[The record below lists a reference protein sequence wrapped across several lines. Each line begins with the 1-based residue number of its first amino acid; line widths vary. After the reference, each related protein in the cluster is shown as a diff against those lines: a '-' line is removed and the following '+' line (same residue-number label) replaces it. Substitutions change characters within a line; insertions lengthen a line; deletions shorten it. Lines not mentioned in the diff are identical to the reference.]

1 MHYVY
6 LIKSI
11 CKDFI
16 YIGTTDDLRRRFLEH
31 NSKKELST
39 KSYAPFQLIYYE
51 AYRNK
56 KDAIDRERKL
66 KHHGSVIGH
75 LKRRVK
81 YSLIDIV
88 PKGRGGR

>member
-11 CKDFI
+11 GTDFL
-16 YIGTTDDLRRRFLEH
+16 YVGNTNDLKRRFTEH
-31 NSKKELST
+31 NDGRELST

-51 AYRNK
+51 AYRSK
-56 KDAIDRERKL
+56 KDALIREQKL

-75 LKRRVK
+75 LKRRVQN
-81 YSLIDIV
+81 SLLE
-88 PKGRGGR
+88 